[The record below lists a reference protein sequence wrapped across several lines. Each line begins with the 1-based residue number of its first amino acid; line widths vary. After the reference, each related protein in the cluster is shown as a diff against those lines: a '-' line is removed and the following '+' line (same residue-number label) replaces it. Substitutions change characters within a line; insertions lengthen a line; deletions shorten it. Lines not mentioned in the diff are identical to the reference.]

1 MAHAT
6 LESIRKAIDTP
17 SGRISYL
24 EQGDGL
30 DQELRRH
37 WKPLP

>member
-1 MAHAT
+1 MARAT

-24 EQGDGL
+24 EQGDGPVA
-30 DQELRRH
+30 QFVH
-37 WKPLP
+37 AV